1 MTRANI
7 RDKLKKSASGAEFI
21 TKGDIKRCMG
31 WGSDRVTSTVK
42 GLDFVRQG
50 RTQQYDVDEV
60 SARIYEQVEVRRY
73 YVR

>member
-1 MTRANI
+1 MRA
-7 RDKLKKSASGAEFI
+7 LKHIDERSESND
-21 TKGDIKRCMG
+21 KGDIKRCMG
-31 WGSDRVTSTVK
+31 WGSDRVASTVK